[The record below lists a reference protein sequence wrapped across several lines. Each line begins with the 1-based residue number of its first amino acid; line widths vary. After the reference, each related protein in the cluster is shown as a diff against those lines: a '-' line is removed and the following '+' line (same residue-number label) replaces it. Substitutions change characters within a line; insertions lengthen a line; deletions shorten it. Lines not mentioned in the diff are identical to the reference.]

1 MGGVSC
7 AKKDERDR
15 RKALQKPLG
24 MDGRK
29 ESFAAATQWAD
40 GVNAPGAAI
49 EREAGRRLDELLA
62 TATRLIASGVDEAPQ
77 IRADLASLNSAR
89 DEIRRAKSHEVAR

>member
-1 MGGVSC
+1 MKGIV
-7 AKKDERDR
+7 ERR
-15 RKALQKPLG
+15 FRNRLAWMVEKNLSRL
-24 MDGRK
+24 
-29 ESFAAATQWAD
+29 ATQWAD